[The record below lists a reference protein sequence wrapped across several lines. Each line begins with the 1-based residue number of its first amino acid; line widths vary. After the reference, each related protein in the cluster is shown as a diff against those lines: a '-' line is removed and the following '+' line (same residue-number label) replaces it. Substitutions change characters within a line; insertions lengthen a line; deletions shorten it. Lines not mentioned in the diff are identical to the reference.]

1 MPTPELPAF
10 DQTAADDGT
19 IGVVSVDPAPVA
31 ERLARAR
38 AHLIARRVW
47 WFAVGWM
54 ATLVA
59 WLFVF
64 VAHGRIGPVGAGIY
78 LLGNVGLLMA
88 LSRYVRRGPSLPGI
102 RVGVCGVCI
111 VVGIGVGLLG
121 VVIQVPGDVL
131 AFVLLTLY
139 LTSAL
144 LFGWG
149 WRAEGAL
156 LVGTMLPLGLMVP
169 RLEFLVAPAEL
180 GTALAVGAGLCLA
193 VAEGAARSFRMAFL
207 RRESAEE
214 AAHEVAV
221 SRDAYRDSEERY
233 RSLVETQYEAI
244 VRFDRRGRITFANEY
259 WSRTIGVSPEDMAAR
274 DQLEFV
280 HPEDLARVSTRLK
293 NLGLGQPRETRR
305 HRVLTIDGYR
315 WFEWESSAITDRS
328 GRIIE
333 FQAVGRDVHESH
345 LADEALRESEARYRV
360 LVESQQALLSRS
372 DGDGVLTFVNDHLCA
387 AMGRAREE
395 LLGGSLLGYVHPDDA
410 PVTRG
415 MIELLSRVPY
425 RAPARE
431 IRVRTHAGWR
441 WFEWEGVGRVD
452 DAGVLVEIQSLG
464 RDVTAR
470 RQAQEALQA
479 SEARYRGF
487 VESQHDLVFRGDLEG
502 RILFVNDA
510 YCRKF
515 GVRREDLLG
524 ENFAPLVYPED
535 LEHTF
540 DMMRAMQDPP
550 YRATFLNRA
559 IDADGALRWVEWEAG
574 GVADATGVIAEVQG
588 VGRDVTERRDAE
600 EALQGSLKDL
610 RRSQDQ
616 LRSLAQRQVVIREQE
631 RKRLGLDLHDDVC
644 QELVGIGILLESIRR
659 RLGPLSTENA
669 REFERVGGYLGQLV
683 DHLRLLARELQPLQL
698 RDLGLEGGLR
708 SLVQGFSSASCTV
721 EALFPTAIPRLVEEA
736 EVGVYRIAQEAL
748 TNAIR
753 HAEARDVRLMLAVVG
768 DKLRLE
774 VSDDG
779 RGFDTESRTDAFGL
793 VSMEE
798 RALSL
803 GGRLTIWSTKGG
815 GGTTVRLECPLGG
828 QKSASAA

>member
-1 MPTPELPAF
+1 MAVQS
-10 DQTAADDGT
+10 D
-19 IGVVSVDPAPVA
+19 VVSVDPLPAT

-47 WFAVGWM
+47 LFAVGWI
-54 ATLVA
+54 ATLLA

-64 VAHGRIGPVGAGIY
+64 VAHGRIALVGAGIY
-78 LLGNVGLLMA
+78 LLGNVVLLLGLSVYA
-88 LSRYVRRGPSLPGI
+88 RRRPSLSRIRG
-102 RVGVCGVCI
+102 GVCGVCI
-111 VVGIGVGLLG
+111 VVGVAVGLLG
-121 VVIQVPGDVL
+121 VAIRVPGDVL

-139 LTSAL
+139 LMSAL

-149 WRAEGAL
+149 WLAEGVL
-156 LVGTMLPLGLMVP
+156 LVGTMLPLGLMIS
-169 RLEFLVAPAEL
+169 RLDFLVAPAEL
-180 GTALAVGAGLCLA
+180 ATALAVGAGLCLA
-193 VAEGAARSFRMAFL
+193 VAEGAARSFRIAFL

-214 AAHEVAV
+214 AAHDVAV

-233 RSLVETQYEAI
+233 RSLVETQHEAV
-244 VRFDRRGRITFANEY
+244 VRFDRRGRITFANDY
-259 WSRTIGVSPEDMAAR
+259 WARTIGVPTEEMAER
-274 DQLEFV
+274 DQLAFV
-280 HPEDLARVSTRLK
+280 HPEARAMVSAGLK
-293 NLGLGQPRETRR
+293 NLGFGQSRETRR
-305 HRVLTIDGYR
+305 HRVLTVDGYR
-315 WFEWESSAITDRS
+315 WFEWESSAIADRS
-328 GRIIE
+328 GRILE

-345 LADEALRESEARYRV
+345 VAEEAVRESEARYRV

-372 DGDGVLTFVNDHLCA
+372 DAHGVLTFVNDHLCA
-387 AMGRAREE
+387 AMGRTRDE
-395 LLGGSLLGYVHPDDA
+395 LLGGSLLDYVHPDDT
-410 PVTRG
+410 PVTLG
-415 MIELLSRVPY
+415 MIELLSRVPH

-431 IRVRTHAGWR
+431 VRVRTHAGWR

-452 DAGVLVEIQSLG
+452 EAGRIVEIQSLG
-464 RDVTAR
+464 RDVTER
-470 RQAQEALQA
+470 RQAQEALRA
-479 SEARYRGF
+479 SEARYRGL
-487 VESQHDLVFRGDLEG
+487 VESQHDLVFRGDVEG
-502 RILFVNDA
+502 RTVFVNDA

-515 GVRREDLLG
+515 GMRREDLLG
-524 ENFAPLVYPED
+524 ESFAPRVYPED
-535 LEHTF
+535 LELTF
-540 DMMRAMQDPP
+540 ERLRAMQKPP
-550 YRATFLNRA
+550 YRVTFLNRC
-559 IDADGALRWVEWEAG
+559 IDAGGAIRWIEWEAG
-574 GVADATGVIAEVQG
+574 SVVDAAGVIVEVQG
-588 VGRDVTERRDAE
+588 VGRDVTERQQSE
-600 EALQGSLKDL
+600 EALRVSLADL

-708 SLVQGFSSASCTV
+708 SLVQGFSSTSCTV
-721 EALFPTAIPRLVEEA
+721 ESLFPTAIPRLVEEA

-753 HAEARDVRLMLAVVG
+753 HADARDVRLMLAVVG

-779 RGFDTESRTDAFGL
+779 RGFDPEARANAFGL
-793 VSMEE
+793 ISMEE

-803 GGRLTIWSTKGG
+803 GGRLTIWSTQGG

-828 QKSASAA
+828 QKSATAA